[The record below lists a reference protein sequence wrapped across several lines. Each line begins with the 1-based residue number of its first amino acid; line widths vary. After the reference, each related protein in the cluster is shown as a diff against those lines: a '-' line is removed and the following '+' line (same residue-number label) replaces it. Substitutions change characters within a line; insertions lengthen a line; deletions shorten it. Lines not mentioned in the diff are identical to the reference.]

1 MAADLPP
8 KDDHKTAQVLSQD
21 NAVFA
26 AWKPDDKK
34 LLNDFEVQLREYYLN
49 AGKRRD
55 SRVVIYDRVLDVA
68 IEAMQNSSG
77 NGSDTDGEHSSGGNS
92 ATTAENSEGGEAGT
106 VLSTFACTFGHN
118 TTSPLCTLCEDEWV
132 GGSTGLCH
140 SCVKNNTAQNIGIAA
155 MLFIFFYGLFVFVPL
170 KLYQKNEAKQK
181 QLKEIAKSDGLV
193 RVGNVE
199 EERAGVH
206 VYAKILLSHFQVLM
220 QLHLVMDVDYPPQFN
235 ELLSFLSIIKG
246 DILSILNVKCAYPMD
261 LFFEFKLAMGLLPT
275 CLFIL
280 VLWKG
285 QKEFRS
291 RRKQQKLPG
300 GESGGESNHLS
311 EQLYHDRADP
321 VLMFS
326 CRHLQTLTGDATA
339 DQLNNYE
346 DAELHIEHWHN
357 YDYSI
362 DCSGEEYGEYENWAY
377 FMILVYPIGVPAFA
391 FAVFWMNRDRLQDL
405 ASSREEGEND
415 NDAASSSGRSISSM
429 PSSFDM
435 SSMPWWFGDRS
446 TFHFMVRD
454 YKAKL

>member
-1 MAADLPP
+1 
-8 KDDHKTAQVLSQD
+8 
-21 NAVFA
+21 
-26 AWKPDDKK
+26 
-34 LLNDFEVQLREYYLN
+34 
-49 AGKRRD
+49 
-55 SRVVIYDRVLDVA
+55 
-68 IEAMQNSSG
+68 
-77 NGSDTDGEHSSGGNS
+77 
-92 ATTAENSEGGEAGT
+92 
-106 VLSTFACTFGHN
+106 
-118 TTSPLCTLCEDEWV
+118 
-132 GGSTGLCH
+132 
-140 SCVKNNTAQNIGIAA
+140 

-275 CLFIL
+275 CLFML

-321 VLMFS
+321 FAMFQSQDSTAIDEEVEADNGLLSKMFIIMFCVYPLIVTRIFHMFS